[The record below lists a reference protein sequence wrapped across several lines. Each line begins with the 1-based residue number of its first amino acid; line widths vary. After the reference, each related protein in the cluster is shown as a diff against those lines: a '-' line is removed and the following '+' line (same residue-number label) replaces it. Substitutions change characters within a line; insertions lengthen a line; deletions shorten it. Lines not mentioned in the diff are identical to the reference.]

1 MNKIVQKL
9 KEGQMKI
16 LDKLKRGKKKRQLKN
31 NIKSNV

>member
-16 LDKLKRGKKKRQLKN
+16 LDKLKRGKKKKA
-31 NIKSNV
+31 KK